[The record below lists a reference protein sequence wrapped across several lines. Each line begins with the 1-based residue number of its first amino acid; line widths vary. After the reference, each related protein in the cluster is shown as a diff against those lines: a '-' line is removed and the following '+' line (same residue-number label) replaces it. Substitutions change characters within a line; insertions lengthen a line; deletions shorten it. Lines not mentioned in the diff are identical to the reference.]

1 MSKKYRIVRLLR
13 VGSQAFFFLLFVYL
27 LVATRRGE
35 GDAIGAVE
43 RFFHFDP
50 LLALATTVASR
61 TFFAAFAFSAVTIV
75 VTAAFGRHVCGWVC
89 PLGSVHHFFSFLFA
103 KGKRAKP
110 SREGGPRLAWKY
122 AILVF
127 VLVGSVFTLDLV
139 GFLDPLSFL
148 YRSFTTAVLPATAL
162 AADAGVAAL
171 NERGLTS
178 IGGIGARYIKDVAI
192 NTTFRQGLL
201 IGAIFLAVVSLNA
214 VRERFW
220 CRYLCPAGALLGL
233 IGRWN
238 LLKIRIDADKCN
250 GCNLCTRSCQSQANP
265 HPNERWAASE
275 CLYCYACASVCPHE
289 AISLAVQTAPSGAP
303 SIDLSRRGL
312 VFTSVLGLAAV
323 PLFAVSA
330 SERNSETLIRPP
342 GALPEPEF
350 LAKCVKCGECMKV
363 CPTNGL
369 QNAFDQGGLLAI
381 WTPILVPR
389 IGYCEYQCALC
400 TEVCPTGAIE
410 QLTIKQKTETK
421 IGSAWVRRHRCI
433 PYATGE
439 PCKVCQERCP
449 TSPKAIQMIE
459 TEVFAPDGEV
469 VPVKVPVVDNDV
481 CNGCGV
487 CETKCPVADEPGIY
501 CTNSGESRS
510 DDKALV
516 FRPIV

>member
-1 MSKKYRIVRLLR
+1 MSKTYRSVRLLR

-50 LLALATTVASR
+50 LLALTTTVASR
-61 TFFAAFAFSAVTIV
+61 TFFAAFAFSAVTVV
-75 VTAAFGRHVCGWVC
+75 VTAAIGRHVCGWVC
-89 PLGSVHHFFSFLFA
+89 PLGSVLHFFSFLFA
-103 KGKRAKP
+103 RGRRARP

-127 VLVGSVFTLDLV
+127 VLVGSVFTLDLA

-171 NERGLTS
+171 SERGLIS
-178 IGGIGARYIKDVAI
+178 IGGSGARFVKDVAV

-238 LLKIRIDADKCN
+238 PVKIRIDADKCN

-265 HPNERWAASE
+265 HPNERWAPSE
-275 CLYCYACASVCPHE
+275 CLYCYTCAAVCPHE
-289 AISLAVQTAPSGAP
+289 AIGPAVEMAPTRTP
-303 SIDLSRRGL
+303 SINLSRRGL
-312 VFTSVLGLAAV
+312 VLTSALGLAAV

-330 SERNSETLIRPP
+330 SERSSEKLIRPP
-342 GALPEPEF
+342 GSLPEPEF

-389 IGYCEYQCALC
+389 IGYCEYQCSLC
-400 TEVCPTGAIE
+400 TQVCPTGAIE

-421 IGSAWVRRHRCI
+421 IGSAWIRQHRCI

-439 PCKVCQERCP
+439 SCKVCEERCP
-449 TSPKAIQMIE
+449 TSPKAIRMIE
-459 TEVFAPDGEV
+459 TEVFAPDGEI
-469 VPVKVPVVDNDV
+469 VPQRVPVVDNDI

-487 CETKCPVADEPGIY
+487 CETKCPVVDEPGIY
-501 CTNSGESRS
+501 CTNAGESRS
-510 DDKALV
+510 DDKALA
-516 FRPIV
+516 FKPIV

>member
-1 MSKKYRIVRLLR
+1 MSRTYRLVRLLR
-13 VGSQAFFFLLFVYL
+13 VGSQAFFFLLFAYL
-27 LVATRRGE
+27 LVATRREE
-35 GDAIGAVE
+35 GDTIGAVE

-50 LLALATTVASR
+50 LLALTTSVASR

-103 KGKRAKP
+103 TGKRTRP

-127 VLVGSVFTLDLV
+127 VIIGSVFTLNLV

-148 YRSFTTAVLPATAL
+148 YRSFTTAVLPATSL
-162 AADAGVAAL
+162 AASAGAASL

-178 IGGIGARYIKDVAI
+178 IGGSGARFIKDVAV

-201 IGAIFLAVVSLNA
+201 IGAMFLAVVSLNA
-214 VRERFW
+214 VRTRFW

-238 LLKIRIDADKCN
+238 LVRLRIDADKCN

-265 HPNERWAASE
+265 YPTERWTSAE
-275 CLYCYACASVCPHE
+275 CFYCYACASVCPNE
-289 AISLAVQTAPSGAP
+289 AIDLTVKMTPAGAP

-312 VFTSVLGLAAV
+312 VLTSVLGLVTV
-323 PLFAVSA
+323 PLVAISG
-330 SERNSETLIRPP
+330 SERNSEKLIRPP

-350 LAKCVKCGECMKV
+350 LATCVKCGECLKV

-369 QNAFDQGGLLAI
+369 QHAFDEGGLRAI

-389 IGYCEYQCALC
+389 IGYCEYQCSLC
-400 TEVCPTGAIE
+400 SQVCPTGAIE
-410 QLTIKQKTETK
+410 QLTIRQKTATK
-421 IGSAWVRRHRCI
+421 IGSAWIRRHRCI

-459 TEVFAPDGEV
+459 TEVFAPDGEIV
-469 VPVKVPVVDNDV
+469 LQAVPIVDNDV

-487 CETKCPVADEPGIY
+487 CETKCPVVDEPGIY
-501 CTNSGESRS
+501 CTNAGESRS

-516 FRPIV
+516 FTPIV